1 MRTLKIMEEMMALFE
16 QEEDVDIAEV
26 ETTDTDAETTEEA
39 PSPGVQAM
47 AELIAAAFAFMPTD
61 EEASDIEELELKE
74 IGSHTSAPETED
86 PNPRSLIKSVV
97 VRLPVALRAVY
108 TRGPGLSGITPE
120 SELYLAQILADAF
133 RYKPTTQEAQIA
145 SAVNDEFNETEPM
158 KVVETISRLLQFT
171 DEPLEDELLEN

>member
-1 MRTLKIMEEMMALFE
+1 MKTLKIMEEMMSLFE

-26 ETTDTDAETTEEA
+26 ETTEEA

-61 EEASDIEELELKE
+61 GEAEDIEKLELKE
-74 IGSHTSAPETED
+74 IGTHTNAPETED

-108 TRGPGLSGITPE
+108 TRGPGLGGITPE

-133 RYKPTTQEAQIA
+133 RYKPTTQEARIA
-145 SAVNDEFNETEPM
+145 SGVNDELNELEPM
-158 KVVETISRLLQFT
+158 KVIETISRLLSFT

>member
-1 MRTLKIMEEMMALFE
+1 MSLLE

-26 ETTDTDAETTEEA
+26 ETTEEA

-61 EEASDIEELELKE
+61 DEADDIEKLELKE
-74 IGSHTSAPETED
+74 IGTHTSAPETED
-86 PNPRSLIKSVV
+86 PNPRSIIKSVV

-108 TRGPGLSGITPE
+108 TRGPGLGGITPE

>member
-1 MRTLKIMEEMMALFE
+1 MKTLKIMEELMTLFE

-26 ETTDTDAETTEEA
+26 ETTEEA
-39 PSPGVQAM
+39 PSPGVQSM

-74 IGSHTSAPETED
+74 IGTHTNAPQTEE

-108 TRGPGLSGITPE
+108 TRGPGLGGITPE

-133 RYKPTTQEAQIA
+133 RYKPTTQEAHIA
-145 SAVNDEFNETEPM
+145 STVNDEFNDTDPM
-158 KVVETISRLLQFT
+158 KVIETIERLLQFT

>member
-1 MRTLKIMEEMMALFE
+1 MMSLLE

-26 ETTDTDAETTEEA
+26 ETTEEA

-61 EEASDIEELELKE
+61 DEADDIEKLELKE
-74 IGSHTSAPETED
+74 IGTHTSAPETED
-86 PNPRSLIKSVV
+86 PNPRSIIKSVV

-108 TRGPGLSGITPE
+108 TRGPGLGGITPE

>member
-1 MRTLKIMEEMMALFE
+1 MKTLKIMEEMMSLFE

-26 ETTDTDAETTEEA
+26 ETTEEA
-39 PSPGVQAM
+39 PSPGMQAM

-61 EEASDIEELELKE
+61 GEAEDIEKLELKE
-74 IGSHTSAPETED
+74 IGTHTNAPETED

-108 TRGPGLSGITPE
+108 TRGPGLGGITPE

-133 RYKPTTQEAQIA
+133 RYKPTTQEARIA
-145 SAVNDEFNETEPM
+145 SGVNDELNELEPM
-158 KVVETISRLLQFT
+158 KVIETISRLLSFT

>member
-1 MRTLKIMEEMMALFE
+1 MKTLKIMEELMTLFE

-26 ETTDTDAETTEEA
+26 ETTEEA
-39 PSPGVQAM
+39 PSPGVQSM

-74 IGSHTSAPETED
+74 IGTHTNAPQTEE

-108 TRGPGLSGITPE
+108 TRGPGFSGITPE
-120 SELYLAQILADAF
+120 SEIYLAQILADAF
-133 RYKPTTQEAQIA
+133 RYKPKPQEAHIA
-145 SAVNDEFNETEPM
+145 STVNDEFNDTEPM
-158 KVVETISRLLQFT
+158 KVIETIERLLQFS
-171 DEPLEDELLEN
+171 DEPLQDELLDY

>member
-1 MRTLKIMEEMMALFE
+1 MRTLKIMEELMTLFE

-26 ETTDTDAETTEEA
+26 ETTEEA

-61 EEASDIEELELKE
+61 DEANDIEELELKE
-74 IGSHTSAPETED
+74 LGNNNNAPDTNN
-86 PNPRSLIKSVV
+86 PKPRSIIKSVV
-97 VRLPVALRAVY
+97 VRLPVGLRAVY
-108 TRGPGLSGITPE
+108 TRGPGLGGVTPE

-133 RYKPTTQEAQIA
+133 RYKPTSQEAHIA
-145 SAVNDEFNETEPM
+145 STVNDEFNDTEPM
-158 KVVETISRLLQFT
+158 KVIETIERLLQFT

>member
-1 MRTLKIMEEMMALFE
+1 MKTLKIMEEMMSLFE

-26 ETTDTDAETTEEA
+26 ETTEEA

-74 IGSHTSAPETED
+74 IGTHTSAPETED
-86 PNPRSLIKSVV
+86 PNPRSIIKSVV

-108 TRGPGLSGITPE
+108 TRGPGLGGITPE
-120 SELYLAQILADAF
+120 SELYLAQILANAF
-133 RYKPTTQEAQIA
+133 RYKPTTQEAKIA
-145 SAVNDEFNETEPM
+145 SAVNDEFNDIEPM

-171 DEPLEDELLEN
+171 DEPLENELLDI

>member
-1 MRTLKIMEEMMALFE
+1 MKTLKLMEEMMSLFE

-26 ETTDTDAETTEEA
+26 ETTEEA

-61 EEASDIEELELKE
+61 DEADDIEKLELKE
-74 IGSHTSAPETED
+74 IGTHTSAPETED
-86 PNPRSLIKSVV
+86 PNPRSIIKSVV

-108 TRGPGLSGITPE
+108 TRGPGLGGITPE

>member
-1 MRTLKIMEEMMALFE
+1 MKTLKIMEEMMSLFE

-26 ETTDTDAETTEEA
+26 ETTEEA

-108 TRGPGLSGITPE
+108 TRGPGLGGITPE

-145 SAVNDEFNETEPM
+145 STVDDEFNETEPM
-158 KVVETISRLLQFT
+158 KVIETISRLLQFT
-171 DEPLEDELLEN
+171 DEPLEDELLDN

>member
-1 MRTLKIMEEMMALFE
+1 MKTLKIMEELMSLFE

-26 ETTDTDAETTEEA
+26 ETTEEA

-61 EEASDIEELELKE
+61 EEANSIEELELKE
-74 IGSHTSAPETED
+74 LGNSNNAPDTQD
-86 PNPRSLIKSVV
+86 PKPRSIIKSIV
-97 VRLPVALRAVY
+97 VRLPVGLRAVY

-120 SELYLAQILADAF
+120 SELYLAQILADAY

-145 SAVNDEFNETEPM
+145 SAVNDEFNDTEPM

-171 DEPLEDELLEN
+171 DEPLEDELLDN

>member
-1 MRTLKIMEEMMALFE
+1 MRTLKLMEEMMSLLE

-26 ETTDTDAETTEEA
+26 ETTEEA

-61 EEASDIEELELKE
+61 DEADDIEKLELKE
-74 IGSHTSAPETED
+74 IGTHTSAPETED
-86 PNPRSLIKSVV
+86 PNPRSIIKSVV

-108 TRGPGLSGITPE
+108 TRGPGLGGITPE

>member
-1 MRTLKIMEEMMALFE
+1 MRTLKIMEEMMSLLE

-26 ETTDTDAETTEEA
+26 ETTEEA

-61 EEASDIEELELKE
+61 DEADDIEKLELKE
-74 IGSHTSAPETED
+74 IGTHTSAPETED
-86 PNPRSLIKSVV
+86 PNPRSIIKSVV

-108 TRGPGLSGITPE
+108 TRGPGLGGITPE

>member
-1 MRTLKIMEEMMALFE
+1 MTLFE

-26 ETTDTDAETTEEA
+26 ETTEEA

-61 EEASDIEELELKE
+61 DEADDIEKLELKE
-74 IGSHTSAPETED
+74 IGTHTSAPETED
-86 PNPRSLIKSVV
+86 PNPRSIIKSVV

-108 TRGPGLSGITPE
+108 TRGPGLGGITPE

>member
-1 MRTLKIMEEMMALFE
+1 MKTLKIMEEMMSLFE

-26 ETTDTDAETTEEA
+26 ETTEEA

-74 IGSHTSAPETED
+74 IGTHTSAPETED
-86 PNPRSLIKSVV
+86 PNPRSIIKSVV

-108 TRGPGLSGITPE
+108 TRGPGLGGITPE

>member
-1 MRTLKIMEEMMALFE
+1 MKTLKIMEEMMSLFE

-26 ETTDTDAETTEEA
+26 ETTEEA

-108 TRGPGLSGITPE
+108 TRGPGLGGITPE

-145 SAVNDEFNETEPM
+145 STVDDEFNETEPM
-158 KVVETISRLLQFT
+158 KVIETISRLLQFT

>member
-1 MRTLKIMEEMMALFE
+1 MKTLKIMEEMMSLFE

-26 ETTDTDAETTEEA
+26 ETTEEA

-61 EEASDIEELELKE
+61 DEADDIEKLELKE
-74 IGSHTSAPETED
+74 IGSHTNAPETED

-108 TRGPGLSGITPE
+108 TRGPGLGGITPE

>member
-1 MRTLKIMEEMMALFE
+1 MKTLKLMEEMMSLFE
-16 QEEDVDIAEV
+16 QEEDVDITEV
-26 ETTDTDAETTEEA
+26 ETTEEA

-61 EEASDIEELELKE
+61 DEADDIEKLELKE
-74 IGSHTSAPETED
+74 IGTHTSAPETED
-86 PNPRSLIKSVV
+86 PNPRSIIKSVV

-108 TRGPGLSGITPE
+108 TRGPGLGGITPE

-171 DEPLEDELLEN
+171 DEPLVDELLEN

>member
-1 MRTLKIMEEMMALFE
+1 MEELMTLFE

-26 ETTDTDAETTEEA
+26 ETTEEA

-61 EEASDIEELELKE
+61 DEADDIEKLELKE
-74 IGSHTSAPETED
+74 IGSHTSAPKTED

-108 TRGPGLSGITPE
+108 TRGPGLGGITPE